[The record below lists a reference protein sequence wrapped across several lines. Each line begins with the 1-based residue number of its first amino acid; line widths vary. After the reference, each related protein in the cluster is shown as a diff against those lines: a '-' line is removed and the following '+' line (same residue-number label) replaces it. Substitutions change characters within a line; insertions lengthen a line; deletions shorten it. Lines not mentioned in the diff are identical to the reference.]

1 MTEQGEVQ
9 ELREVMT
16 ALRETALPILR
27 DIVSLL
33 PNLLQQVHAVF
44 YNEENAIRLG
54 QSIGNYYRSLK
65 EAGLPET
72 MCQELTLKY
81 AEGTNL
87 AWLIE
92 LMKLAMSG
100 QFASISPKE
109 IATQPQK
116 ALPMAQE
123 R

>member
-33 PNLLQQVHAVF
+33 PNLLQQVHAIF
-44 YNEENAIRLG
+44 YNEENAMRLG

-65 EAGLPET
+65 EAGLPEE

-92 LMKLAMSG
+92 LMKSAMSG
-100 QFASISPKE
+100 QFTSIQPKE
-109 IATQPQK
+109 ISAQPQK
-116 ALPMAQE
+116 ALPMTQE

>member
-33 PNLLQQVHAVF
+33 PNLLQQVHAIF

-65 EAGLPET
+65 EAGLPEE

-92 LMKLAMSG
+92 LMKSAMSG
-100 QFASISPKE
+100 QFTSIQPKE
-109 IATQPQK
+109 ISAQPQK
-116 ALPMAQE
+116 ALSMTQE

>member
-44 YNEENAIRLG
+44 YNEENAMRLG

-65 EAGLPET
+65 EAGLPEE

-87 AWLIE
+87 AWLVE

-100 QFASISPKE
+100 QFASIQPKE
-109 IATQPQK
+109 IAAQPQK
-116 ALPMAQE
+116 ASPITQE

>member
-1 MTEQGEVQ
+1 MNEQSEVQ

-16 ALRETALPILR
+16 ALRETALPMLR

-54 QSIGNYYRSLK
+54 QSVGNYYRSLK
-65 EAGLPET
+65 EAGLPEAL
-72 MCQELTLKY
+72 CQELTLKY

-92 LMKLAMSG
+92 LMKSAMRG
-100 QFASISPKE
+100 QFASIQPKE
-109 IATQPQK
+109 VAAQPQK
-116 ALPMAQE
+116 ALPAAQE

>member
-16 ALRETALPILR
+16 AIRETALPILR

-44 YNEENAIRLG
+44 YNEENAVRLG

-65 EAGLPET
+65 EAGLPEG

-87 AWLIE
+87 AWLVE
-92 LMKLAMSG
+92 LMKSAMSG
-100 QFASISPKE
+100 QFASIQPKE
-109 IATQPQK
+109 IAAQTQK
-116 ALPMAQE
+116 ALPMTQE

>member
-33 PNLLQQVHAVF
+33 PNLLQQVYAVF
-44 YNEENAIRLG
+44 YNEENATRLG
-54 QSIGNYYRSLK
+54 QSVGNYYRSLK
-65 EAGLPET
+65 EAGLPEG

-92 LMKLAMSG
+92 LMKSAMSG
-100 QFASISPKE
+100 QFTSIQPKE
-109 IATQPQK
+109 IAAQPQK